1 MRVLF
6 TVFPGPSHL
15 PPVVPLAW
23 ALQAAGHEV
32 VLAGH
37 PRMAERISRAG
48 LPAVALGEQE
58 DLAASVRAC
67 AADSRLDGIT
77 DPLGLGPEDEPRRIW
92 IRNYLLSSFS
102 HYYLTEQ
109 TGAVERPM
117 TDELVAFARDW
128 RPDLVIWDPLFYP
141 APIAA
146 RACGAAHARLLWGPD
161 HIGWA
166 RARLAELSAGPGEA
180 PRDVMAEL
188 MAPVLAKFGCDFD
201 EELLLGQFSLDPV
214 LPALRLPV
222 DLPYVQMQQV
232 PYSGGHILPE
242 WLRKPPA
249 RPRVCLTLGMS
260 EGRPDA
266 EGKNL
271 VKGLLD
277 AVADLD
283 VEVIATLT
291 EGQRETAGVI
301 PDNVR
306 TADYVPFSHL
316 MPSCSALVHH
326 GGGGTFAVAVAHGV
340 PQLIAPREVD
350 DHTIAALVA
359 DSGAGLVVDQ
369 ELISATTLRAQ
380 LVSILEEPRF
390 REGAAALRDQMR
402 AAPSPNDIVPRLEKL
417 TAQHRTEA

>member
-23 ALQAAGHEV
+23 ALQSEGHEV
-32 VLAGH
+32 VLASH
-37 PRMAERISRAG
+37 PGMAERISRAG

-58 DLAASVRAC
+58 DLAASVRTC

-77 DPLGLGPEDEPRRIW
+77 APLGFGPEDESRRIW

-102 HYYLTEQ
+102 HYYLSEQ
-109 TGAVERPM
+109 TGAVQRPM
-117 TDELVAFARDW
+117 ADELVAFARDW
-128 RPDLVIWDPLFYP
+128 QPDLVIWDPLCYY

-166 RARLAELSAGPGEA
+166 RERLAELSAGQSEA

-188 MAPVLAKFGCDFD
+188 MAPVLAKFGQDFD
-201 EELLLGQFSLDPV
+201 EELLLGQFSIDPV
-214 LPALRLPV
+214 LPALRLPT
-222 DLPYVQMQQV
+222 DRPYVQMRQV

-271 VKGLLD
+271 VRGLLD

-316 MPSCSALVHH
+316 MPTCSALVHH

-369 ELISATTLRAQ
+369 GGISASGLRAQ
-380 LVSILEEPRF
+380 LASLLEDPRF
-390 REGAAALRDQMR
+390 REGAEALRDQMR
-402 AAPSPNDIVPRLEKL
+402 SVPSPNGIVPQLEKL